1 MSAQPTPTA
10 EDTQPLV
17 LILDDRAQLEE
28 WLASH
33 PPNRLGMPAALNNG
47 VPPRPI
53 WVLGVPSVDQLA
65 ELAPAMTA
73 EDTFVKAHELV
84 RDATAEVSQIQN
96 NDEIPVRSKGK
107 APSKSKKQC
116 RTEVQNAF
124 HDQIIL
130 LAAEH
135 PLWNQ
140 GRWTIIIK
148 PSQIDTVFAKL
159 AKSLSSGELRKHGS
173 ILALRARS
181 LSFDEGTFDSNKSG
195 LKRPKTSR
203 GRRSSGSNKSPGSP
217 LNAPLTPLG
226 IDVFF
231 RPAWNSTAARDVL
244 KIIAGVSGSM
254 ASFCKSS
261 LYSLLG
267 IKSGHQL
274 ATHTS
279 LYSSK
284 TLASPADAKLWVRE
298 HASDND
304 TMDTSSQVD
313 AAESLRKGHANASL
327 PVTTIAV
334 PDRPETIE
342 RSKRELEQETT
353 LDTTV
358 EAEEPAHKKPRNR
371 DSDALERQ
379 PSTPPVEATP
389 SPVDEAQA
397 VVDESQD
404 EHMLPV
410 RPTFTRTDPKIAQP
424 SFPVVPEQE
433 PKQPPPAAAAAAA
446 AAAKALDD
454 APKSTVSSALPKP
467 EEAKDVVEDSQ
478 TQTQM
483 EIVSAVGDSTVGRGS
498 SHNDQ
503 ELTKQ
508 EHPSS
513 AHEKAGT
520 PIQKDA
526 AADMVLHAQRD
537 NTEVKP
543 MDQPKAQSADVLQEI
558 PAEDEGAGA
567 DVSVL
572 MVSEVKTESTSSF
585 TPAFGDD
592 VEKASPTAKE
602 AQQAKN
608 PNATPISDLT
618 PGLSDLVQEVAA
630 PIVLHQES
638 SDVKSEEKVTGK
650 VKEPLAKV
658 EVHADPSEDHSS
670 TAAANLV
677 DEAPVQHKEAGTS
690 VIIAQEEASAGLAL
704 PSIEELKAISAKLE
718 GGAKSAQEVLEP
730 AQYAKATHGDLSAQA
745 YEHEQPADMYAP
757 SLWTSTADQGEADEI
772 GAGHHTTKSDE
783 AQATMVETATTD
795 TVKASP
801 GEADMTFD
809 ELIKAGATK
818 LKQFGLEEG
827 AK

>member
-404 EHMLPV
+404 EHMLP
-410 RPTFTRTDPKIAQP
+410 
-424 SFPVVPEQE
+424 
-433 PKQPPPAAAAAAA
+433 
-446 AAAKALDD
+446 
-454 APKSTVSSALPKP
+454 STVSSALPKP